1 MGYNAEEMPMR
12 AQLIGLLHA
21 VQYLKFPVIIAN
33 CITIVFE
40 MLLGGSWR
48 KNALYKLKGVSFLS
62 RGSSKKKI
70 ENTRQL
76 LRVCVQEALFVLE

>member
-1 MGYNAEEMPMR
+1 MGFSLWNLFKSGLLLINAVLILHRKRFLAKYGLDDITTMGYNAEEMPMR

-40 MLLGGSWR
+40 MLLGGS
-48 KNALYKLKGVSFLS
+48 
-62 RGSSKKKI
+62 
-70 ENTRQL
+70 
-76 LRVCVQEALFVLE
+76 